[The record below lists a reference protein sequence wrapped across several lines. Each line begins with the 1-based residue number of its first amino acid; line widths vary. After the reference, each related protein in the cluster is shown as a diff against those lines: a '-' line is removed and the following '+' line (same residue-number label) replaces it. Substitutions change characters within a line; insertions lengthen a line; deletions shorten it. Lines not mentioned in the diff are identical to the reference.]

1 VPRSA
6 EPVLRPAGSRP
17 RPTIRGQ
24 FVLGL
29 AAAAGQAGV
38 QPQTLFRQVGLSAE
52 ALSEEE
58 VFVDL
63 EAYLGLWE
71 TVMRAVRDPGFPL
84 SYARG
89 IQFESFGLVGFA
101 ALTSRD
107 GIEAAQRMARYQR
120 FSSDSGRL
128 SVEERGPTIRLRWDR
143 PGGLTLGMRVANEA
157 VLAEAMMLVRLGV
170 PRTVMSRPMPLAH
183 AALSRHLTDQ
193 AERRLLSSEDRGIVE
208 RVEQAALAELPSG
221 TPSMP
226 AIARSLRMSER
237 QLRRELDSA
246 GVGFRSMVEDLRRK
260 RAAVLLGEEAASV
273 VDTAFVLGFSEVSAF
288 SRAFKRWFG
297 VAPAEYRQRARQT
310 R

>member
-1 VPRSA
+1 
-6 EPVLRPAGSRP
+6 
-17 RPTIRGQ
+17 
-24 FVLGL
+24 
-29 AAAAGQAGV
+29 
-38 QPQTLFRQVGLSAE
+38 
-52 ALSEEE
+52 

-157 VLAEAMMLVRLGV
+157 VLAEAMMLVRSSAGTEIAAAAVHFRHAAPPELSAHRKFFGVVPRFDERENALDV